1 MLVMRI
7 LLHVLWISLHVHH
20 DVGYFQF
27 CHSGKHVCIQVTGRN
42 VIDDC
47 RTVFFYTHSG
57 YVGAESV
64 DGNNGIREL
73 SLDNL

>member
-27 CHSGKHVCIQVTGRN
+27 CHSRKHVCIQVAGRN

-47 RTVFFYTHSG
+47 RTVFFYAHPG
-57 YVGAESV
+57 YIGTESV
-64 DGNNGIREL
+64 DRNNGIREL
-73 SLDNL
+73 SSDNL